1 VIAFFPEPQGVEMPI
16 ERSREPKQFADFE
29 LAGWESNIAGYDAA
43 FGGVAR
49 QTVEAMLDAAR
60 VTSGRGV
67 LDVCCGP
74 GMLAGAASKR
84 GADATG
90 LDFSVH
96 AVELASRLLPNVRFR
111 QGNAQSLPFPDAS
124 FDSVLCGYGV
134 MHLPDPAS
142 ALREMLRVLRPGGRV
157 SLSVWD
163 ATGAG
168 FSLIY
173 EAIRARG
180 KMDMALPHG
189 PDFFQFGTPER
200 MVAALTEVGFTDTAA
215 YSFSQDWR
223 VANAD
228 SYIES
233 ILSGTV
239 RARAALASQ
248 SGAAAA
254 DVRSYIANY
263 LTRFRTPIGDLA
275 VPMPAIIGSGARP

>member
-1 VIAFFPEPQGVEMPI
+1 MPI
-16 ERSREPKQFADFE
+16 ERSRESKQFADFE
-29 LAGWESNIAGYDAA
+29 LAGWDSNIAGYDAA
-43 FGGVAR
+43 FGAVAC

-60 VTSGRGV
+60 VASGRCV

-74 GMLAGAASKR
+74 GMLAGGASKR

-90 LDFSVH
+90 LDFSLQ
-96 AVELASRLLPNVRFR
+96 AIALASRLLPNTRFQ

-124 FDSVLCGYGV
+124 FDAVLCGYGV
-134 MHLPDPAS
+134 MHLPDPEA

-163 ATGAG
+163 ATAVG
-168 FSLIY
+168 FTLVY

-180 KMDMALPHG
+180 KMDVALPHG

-200 MVAALTEVGFTDTAA
+200 MIAALTEVGFTDPAA
-215 YSFSQDWR
+215 YSFSQDWLVGNVDR
-223 VANAD
+223 YV
-228 SYIES
+228 ES

-263 LTRFRTPIGDLA
+263 LTRFRISTGELV
-275 VPMPAIIGSGARP
+275 VPMPAIIGSGTRP

>member
-1 VIAFFPEPQGVEMPI
+1 MPI
-16 ERSREPKQFADFE
+16 EQSREPKQFAEFE
-29 LAGWESNIAGYDAA
+29 LAGWERNIAGYDAA

-49 QTVEAMLDAAR
+49 RTVEAMLDAAR
-60 VTSGRGV
+60 VTSGRRV

-74 GMLAGAASKR
+74 GMLAGGASNR

-90 LDFSVH
+90 LDFSAQ
-96 AVELASRLLPNVRFR
+96 AVELAGRLMPNIRFQ

-134 MHLPDPAS
+134 MHLPDPET
-142 ALREMLRVLRPGGRV
+142 ALREMRRVLRPGGRV

-163 ATGAG
+163 ATGVG
-168 FSLIY
+168 FTLVY

-180 KMDMALPHG
+180 KMDAALPHG
-189 PDFFQFGTPER
+189 PDFFQFGTPDR
-200 MVAALTEVGFTDTAA
+200 MVTALSEVGFTDSAA

-228 SYIES
+228 RYIES

-248 SGAAAA
+248 SDAAATG
-254 DVRSYIANY
+254 VRSYIAEY
-263 LTRFRTPIGDLA
+263 LNRFRTPTGELA
-275 VPMPAIIGSGARP
+275 VPMPAIIGSGMRP

>member
-1 VIAFFPEPQGVEMPI
+1 MPI
-16 ERSREPKQFADFE
+16 EQSRDPKQFADFE

-43 FGGVAR
+43 FGALAR

-60 VTSGRGV
+60 VISGSRV

-74 GMLAGAASKR
+74 GMLAGGASIR
-84 GADATG
+84 GADAMG
-90 LDFSVH
+90 LDFSLQ
-96 AVELASRLLPNVRFR
+96 AIELASRLAPKARFQ

-134 MHLPDPAS
+134 MHLPDPEA

-157 SLSVWD
+157 TLSVWD
-163 ATGAG
+163 ATGVG
-168 FSLIY
+168 LILVY
-173 EAIRARG
+173 EAIHARG
-180 KMDMALPHG
+180 KMDVALPHG

-200 MVAALTEVGFTDTAA
+200 MVAALTEVGFTDPAA
-215 YSFSQDWR
+215 YSFSQDWLVGNVDR
-223 VANAD
+223 YV
-228 SYIES
+228 ES

-263 LTRFRTPIGDLA
+263 LTRFRISTGELV
-275 VPMPAIIGSGARP
+275 VPMPAIIGSGTRP